1 MIITIIFTVILIYL
15 FCGLVFSLAFV
26 TRGAAK
32 IDEGAKDSTPGFK
45 IIIIPGTMVFWPF
58 LLNKWL
64 GTKKNMH
71 HD

>member
-15 FCGLVFSLAFV
+15 FCGLVFTLAFV
-26 TRGAAK
+26 TRGAGK
-32 IDEGAKDSTPGFK
+32 IDEGAKNSTIGFK

-64 GTKKNMH
+64 RTKKELH